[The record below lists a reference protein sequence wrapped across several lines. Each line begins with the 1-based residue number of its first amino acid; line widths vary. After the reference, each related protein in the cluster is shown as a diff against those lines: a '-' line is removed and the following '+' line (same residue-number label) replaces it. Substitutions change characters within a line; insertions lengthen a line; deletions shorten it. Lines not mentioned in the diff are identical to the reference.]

1 MLCGLWSDEELDER
15 ERDREVTRCEV
26 DDVGLRVGREVEGGE
41 HALDIADVR
50 ESVRYTS
57 GGVCVISSS
66 TSAPMIAEK
75 SDDEVDEVDCTE
87 CGRVKSVS
95 VST

>member
-1 MLCGLWSDEELDER
+1 MWRSEEELEER

-26 DDVGLRVGREVEGGE
+26 DEVGRRLGREVEGDE
-41 HALDIADVR
+41 RALDIADVR

-57 GGVCVISSS
+57 GGVRVISSS
-66 TSAPMIAEK
+66 TSALMIAEK

-87 CGRVKSVS
+87 RGREKSVS